1 MWLCIRQPLYSFSI
15 YCLINIFMIP
25 FYMEVTLCQKKNNNF
40 FKLEMLFLKIL
51 SIRDCYGYEIT
62 HSIKELTNGKI
73 DIKEGSMYPVLY
85 KFEDLGYISSEKKF
99 VGKRMTRIY
108 YHLEPSGKEYLEG
121 IYKEYKEMTS
131 IIDTFMEEEHDL
143 Q

>member
-1 MWLCIRQPLYSFSI
+1 MP
-15 YCLINIFMIP
+15 
-25 FYMEVTLCQKKNNNF
+25 KKNNNF

-62 HSIKELTNGKI
+62 HSIKELTNG
-73 DIKEGSMYPVLY
+73 MYPVLY
-85 KFEDLGYISSEKKF
+85 KFEDLGYISSEKKL

-143 Q
+143 

>member
-1 MWLCIRQPLYSFSI
+1 MP
-15 YCLINIFMIP
+15 
-25 FYMEVTLCQKKNNNF
+25 KKNNNF

-85 KFEDLGYISSEKKF
+85 KFEDLGYISSEKKLI
-99 VGKRMTRIY
+99 GKRMTRIY
-108 YHLEPSGKEYLEG
+108 YHLEPSGKAYLEG

>member
-1 MWLCIRQPLYSFSI
+1 MGMRSREFDS
-15 YCLINIFMIP
+15 CL
-25 FYMEVTLCQKKNNNF
+25 QF
-40 FKLEMLFLKIL
+40 FTNQIAQNV
-51 SIRDCYGYEIT
+51 
-62 HSIKELTNGKI
+62 KELTNGKI

-85 KFEDLGYISSEKKF
+85 KFEDLGYISSEKKL

-131 IIDTFMEEEHDL
+131 IIDKFMEEEHDL
-143 Q
+143 

>member
-1 MWLCIRQPLYSFSI
+1 MS
-15 YCLINIFMIP
+15 
-25 FYMEVTLCQKKNNNF
+25 KKNNNF
-40 FKLEMLFLKIL
+40 FKLEMLFFKIL
-51 SIRDCYGYEIT
+51 SIRDCYGDEIT
-62 HSIKELTNGKI
+62 HSIKELTKGKI

-85 KFEDLGYISSEKKF
+85 TFEDLGYISSEQKL

-108 YHLEPSGKEYLEG
+108 YPVQPSGKEYLEG

-143 Q
+143 